1 MGQHVASANV
11 QGILNGVLT
20 NATFIGPGDV
30 YYAPSESAKYTLV
43 VQPNFVARWPPS
55 ALPGAG
61 TYWSEPISANNREW
75 WIIGGWDPNN
85 ELGGPDWPAN
95 TNTYTDNYLYNFVP
109 YVTGPTSAHIV
120 WRMQTP
126 SADDGIV
133 GGYFYGTPSLYQA
146 SWEDFAGVE
155 ESFGNTG
162 PGVNGNPSIAYDG
175 RGYITLKT
183 TFDGVVQ
190 SVWECF
196 NLQTGQIYW
205 QHTGITNPPTLVSI
219 SQAAPPVPGA
229 TSRASLTSPDPVY
242 LSTSRIIEYDPISGA
257 VVNNVTLPVSPGLS
271 SSILYAD
278 PYVLSIQNIGTT
290 SNPNYRL
297 INWTLDGIGTA
308 TTAALF
314 QAQIVSNITWPFPT
328 IGYPDY
334 EAGISG
340 YVYSGT
346 VSQTA
351 VAANVSV
358 AAASLTTGQL
368 LWNESSGCSIFRL
381 HQQRN
386 Q

>member
-1 MGQHVASANV
+1 M
-11 QGILNGVLT
+11 
-20 NATFIGPGDV
+20 
-30 YYAPSESAKYTLV
+30 
-43 VQPNFVARWPPS
+43 
-55 ALPGAG
+55 
-61 TYWSEPISANNREW
+61 
-75 WIIGGWDPNN
+75 
-85 ELGGPDWPAN
+85 
-95 TNTYTDNYLYNFVP
+95 
-109 YVTGPTSAHIV
+109 
-120 WRMQTP
+120 
-126 SADDGIV
+126 
-133 GGYFYGTPSLYQA
+133 
-146 SWEDFAGVE
+146 
-155 ESFGNTG
+155 
-162 PGVNGNPSIAYDG
+162 
-175 RGYITLKT
+175 
-183 TFDGVVQ
+183 
-190 SVWECF
+190 
-196 NLQTGQIYW
+196 
-205 QHTGITNPPTLVSI
+205 
-219 SQAAPPVPGA
+219 
-229 TSRASLTSPDPVY
+229 
-242 LSTSRIIEYDPISGA
+242 
-257 VVNNVTLPVSPGLS
+257 
-271 SSILYAD
+271 
-278 PYVLSIQNIGTT
+278 LSIQNIGTT